1 MSKDNDEGGWRE
13 RETCSQSKLTVTFHS
28 PISVHVVCMCVS
40 KCVCVHVSAHAVEA
54 WGWYWM
60 SSSIT
65 LYRICWGPVS
75 HLNLDFTN
83 MVNLACPLF
92 LGIPC
97 HCLENLTYRRG
108 WPYIPGSWESPS
120 YMRTRILSSESS
132 PPSWLCLFNW
142 QSKIRDQYNE
152 WQPKQAPDCHNGVLS
167 IYYDRWKGVNSF
179 V

>member
-1 MSKDNDEGGWRE
+1 MMREVGE
-13 RETCSQSKLTVTFHS
+13 RETCSQSRLTVTFHS

-92 LGIPC
+92 LGVPC
-97 HCLENLTYRRG
+97 RCLENWLTGGAGHTYLG
-108 WPYIPGSWESPS
+108 HGNHPHTWGQGFYP
-120 YMRTRILSSESS
+120 LSHL
-132 PPSWLCLFNW
+132 P
-142 QSKIRDQYNE
+142 R
-152 WQPKQAPDCHNGVLS
+152 PDSVFLTDNLRYGISAMSDSRNKLQTATMV
-167 IYYDRWKGVNSF
+167 F
-179 V
+179 